1 VPTLFLTRLVACAAG
16 TLAYF
21 FLIALV
27 LGHRRPRTLERLLFF
42 LLLSLFLLFSGGLL
56 AINSELHYDSIPGAT
71 RLFYS
76 ALITAGLLFFPPLLV
91 HFHFAYARLVG
102 LVRNAGWTL
111 VLVATLYAWACV
123 ELFAAIRSGF
133 AALTPADLWSSSIP
147 ARDQLYLMCSLLIG
161 GGLQWRIARSDKDSS
176 ARRLFAS
183 LASTSFALLVVLWFA
198 GTSYRLHSSH
208 TAAAVTF
215 LLVLGILPAVLLIY
229 HALRYNFL
237 EFGAQRNLVYALPA
251 TFLALLYLALVRRVS
266 GWLEPILPPEATA
279 SVLLFALLFLFEPLE
294 RAVGPFLQKQFRHG
308 LDHIQRLTPELQQ
321 EARQGDLS
329 SWIQFAE
336 RRIREEF
343 GLSAIRISVPR
354 NPGVQPLRSP
364 GGLGD
369 RLAIPLLNGGAEI
382 GLLEVAS
389 TGVFLTGET
398 SAALQFLAEQLPG
411 AIDLC
416 RLIEEKLRLEREL
429 ASRERLAMLGH
440 MAASVSHNLRNPLSS
455 MKTILQVQLENQAL
469 EPSVRNDS
477 ELVLGEID
485 RMNLRLEQLLR
496 YAKPSVRSSAELSR
510 VELVSVADR
519 IIALLARDADR
530 RNVPIT
536 STLPKEPAWVA
547 ASQEALTEIVSNLVV
562 NAVEAQPNGGQVNL
576 AASVEDGRFR
586 LEVVDCGPGITPEVR
601 AKIFQPFFTTKPRGT
616 GLGLA
621 IVMRRLE
628 EIGGT
633 ISCESPVSNGRG
645 TRFVARLPLV
655 TGES

>member
-1 VPTLFLTRLVACAAG
+1 MHTLFLIRLVACAAG

-42 LLLSLFLLFSGGLL
+42 FLLSLFLLYSGGLL
-56 AINSELHYDSIPGAT
+56 AINSELHYNSIPGTT

-76 ALITAGLLFFPPLLV
+76 ALMAAGLLFFPPVLV

-102 LVRNAGWTL
+102 LIRNTGWTL
-111 VLVATLYAWACV
+111 VLLSILYVWACV
-123 ELFAAIRSGF
+123 GLFVAIRSGF
-133 AALTPADLWSSSIP
+133 AALGPADLWSSSIP
-147 ARDQLYLMCSLLIG
+147 GWDQLYLMCSLLITG
-161 GGLQWRIARSDKDSS
+161 ALQWHIARSGNDSS
-176 ARRLFAS
+176 TRRLFAS
-183 LASTSFALLVVLWFA
+183 SAVISVALLIALWLGGSF
-198 GTSYRLHSSH
+198 SPLQSSH
-208 TAAAVTF
+208 TAFAVT
-215 LLVLGILPAVLLIY
+215 LMLVLGILPAALLIY

-251 TFLALLYLALVRRVS
+251 TFLALLYLALVRRIS

-308 LDHIQRLTPELQQ
+308 MDHIQRLTPELQQ
-321 EARQGDLS
+321 EARQGDMS

-336 RRIREEF
+336 RRIGKEF

-354 NPGVQPLRSP
+354 NPALQPLRSP

-369 RLAIPLLNGGAEI
+369 ELAIPLTKGGIEI

-416 RLIEEKLRLEREL
+416 CLIEEKLRLEREL

-455 MKTILQVQLENQAL
+455 MKTILQVQLEN
-469 EPSVRNDS
+469 PSLDPAVRNDCQ
-477 ELVLGEID
+477 LVLGEID
-485 RMNLRLEQLLR
+485 RMSLRLEQLLR
-496 YAKPSVRSSAELSR
+496 YAKPSVRSSDELSR
-510 VELVSVADR
+510 VEIVSVANR
-519 IIALLARDADR
+519 IIALLGRDAER
-530 RNVPIT
+530 RNVQIG
-536 STLPKEPAWVA
+536 STLPKGPAWVS
-547 ASQEALTEIVSNLVV
+547 ASEEALTEIVSNLVV
-562 NAVEAQPNGGQVNL
+562 NAVEAQPNGGQVRL
-576 AASVEDGRFR
+576 SASVEDGRLR

-628 EIGGT
+628 EVGGT

-645 TRFVARLPLV
+645 TRFVARLPVV
-655 TGES
+655 TE